1 MKHLYTIAIAL
12 LSSVVCYS
20 QTSKSIQ
27 IPKKIGE
34 PAKEIRKL
42 EVKGVSPS
50 TAIFMLKLNDEN
62 FSRQISESDSL
73 RNHFGIKQLN
83 GSSYVNAFV
92 IASSEANL
100 QQYGFIEGNSK
111 GEIKTGLI
119 PIEELPTISSDEHV
133 SYIQMNEKAESKL
146 DVALAATWV
155 DEVHQGAGSLSQ
167 AYFGD
172 GVVVGVIDQGF
183 DYTHPSFYDSTYTTY
198 RVKRVWEQNAT
209 SGTPPSGYSYGREL
223 TNQSSILNAQRDMT
237 TTSHG
242 SHVAGTA
249 AGSGAGT
256 SGAYKGVAFKS
267 DIVLVSGDFTD
278 VGTADAIDYIIDYAN
293 SVNKPC
299 VINMSLGKH
308 VGPHDGS
315 SAFDQFCDAA
325 VGNGKLLVGAAG
337 NEGSDP
343 LYIGKSYTSIDTI
356 MYSFVEF
363 PGTSNGTNGT
373 TAIDIWGNQNQ
384 NFYVSVNIFNTNT
397 NSFEDW
403 TPYLAANT
411 TNTYSYTLQDD
422 DTFFPDDCDVD
433 ISTGINSLNSKP
445 NIQILIDHTDQDDN
459 YRWAMIEIIA
469 YNTQTKMWASSAEFT
484 NNGYSSPFVNGSTTS
499 TVGEIGGTGNSIVT
513 VGAYTT
519 KNSYTNYSNSTV
531 NIPFQV
537 PLGEIAPFSSH
548 GPTADSR
555 TKPDI
560 TAPGNVIVAPVNRF
574 DNTYAS
580 SSQETVYGV
589 TNGTNTWYYGAMQGT
604 SMATPMV
611 TGILAL
617 WLEAYPELNPAQ
629 ALTLLKDNAYTDGF
643 TGTIPNNGDN
653 TWGWGKVDAEYG
665 LLDLESKIPAKPTIS
680 PSGNISLCQ
689 GESQTLTA
697 PSGFSTYE
705 WSTSASTQSIN
716 VSTAGNYSVRVENNQ
731 GYYSPWSDQKNVA
744 VNPNPSTPT
753 VSVNGDTLTS
763 STATGYQWYYNNT
776 IISGATQQ
784 THIAQ
789 NSGDYHVEVSNSN
802 NCTAESNPVNITVTS
817 IGLTEFES
825 QQLSV
830 YPNPSNGRFTVSSNL
845 SQPVSIEIVDAT
857 GRLISSY
864 PNITNGKTEIEIENV
879 SSGIYFIRFKVDD
892 RVDTQKL
899 MIR

>member
-1 MKHLYTIAIAL
+1 MKQLYLFAIAL
-12 LSSVVCYS
+12 LSGVVCYS
-20 QTSKSIQ
+20 QTSMSIQ

-34 PAKEIRKL
+34 PAKEIRKS

-50 TAIFMLKLNDEN
+50 TAIFMLKLSDAN

-73 RNHFGIKQLN
+73 RDYYGIKQLN

-100 QQYGFIEGNSK
+100 RQYGFIAGNSK

-119 PIEELPTISSDEHV
+119 PIEELSAISSDEHV

-155 DEVHQGAGSLSQ
+155 DEVHQGAGSLTQ

-223 TNQSSILNAQRDMT
+223 TNQTSILNAQRDMT

-242 SHVAGTA
+242 THVAGTA

-256 SGAYKGVAFKS
+256 SGVYKGVAFKS

-278 VGTADAIDYIIDYAN
+278 VGTADAIDYIINYAN

-308 VGPHDGS
+308 VGPHDGT

-356 MYSFVEF
+356 MYSFVDF
-363 PGTSNGTNGT
+363 PSSSLGTNGST
-373 TAIDIWGNQNQ
+373 VIDIWGNPNQ
-384 NFYVSVNIFNTNT
+384 NFYVSVNVFNTNT

-403 TPYLAANT
+403 TPYIAANSS
-411 TNTYSYTLQDD
+411 NTYNYTLQDG
-422 DTFFPDDCDVD
+422 DTFFPDDCIVD
-433 ISTGINSLNSKP
+433 IGTEINALNSKP
-445 NIQILIDHTDQDDN
+445 HMLIQIDHTDQDDN

-469 YNTQTKMWASSAEFT
+469 YNTQTKMWANSAHFT
-484 NNGYSSPFVNGSTTS
+484 DNGYSSPFVDGSTSS

-519 KNSYTNYSNSTV
+519 KNTYTNFSNSTV
-531 NIPFQV
+531 NIPFQA

-548 GPTADSR
+548 GPTADNR

-617 WLEAYPELNPAQ
+617 WLEAYPDLNPTQ
-629 ALTLLKDNAYTDGF
+629 ALTLIKDNAFTDGF

-653 TWGWGKVDAEYG
+653 TWGWGKIDAEYG

-680 PSGNISLCQ
+680 PSGNIALCQ
-689 GESQTLTA
+689 GESQILSA
-697 PSGFSTYE
+697 PSGFSAYE
-705 WSTSASTQSIN
+705 WSTSATTQSIN
-716 VSTAGNYSVRVENNQ
+716 VSSAGNYSVRVENNQ
-731 GYYSPWSDQKNVA
+731 GFYSPWSDPKNVV
-744 VNPNPSTPT
+744 VNPSPSTPT
-753 VSVNGDTLTS
+753 VSVNGNTLTS
-763 STATGYQWYYNNT
+763 SSASGYQWYFNSN

-789 NSGDYHVEVSNSN
+789 NSGDYHVVVSNSS
-802 NCTAESNPVNITVTS
+802 NCTAESNPVNITVTGIS
-817 IGLTEFES
+817 LTEFET
-825 QQLSV
+825 QQLSI
-830 YPNPSNGRFTVSSNL
+830 YPNPSNGTFTVSSNL
-845 SQPVSIEIVDAT
+845 SQSVSIEIIDAT
-857 GRLISSY
+857 GRLIASY
-864 PNITNGKTEIEIENV
+864 PNITNGKTEIDIENV
-879 SSGIYFIRFKVDD
+879 SSGIYFIKFKVDE
-892 RVDTQKL
+892 RVGTQKL